1 MCARVKWYGTARW
14 QRRAKLQLTLEPLC
28 AICARK
34 GMVVPAE
41 VADHIVPHKGNE
53 SEFWLGPLQSLC
65 KPCHNGLKQQEE
77 HRGFTCEIGTNG
89 LPVDLRHPFYTRSG
103 ARGA

>member
-1 MCARVKWYGTARW
+1 MYARVKWYGTARW

-34 GMVVPAE
+34 GMVVAAE

-53 SEFWLGPLQSLC
+53 SEFCSARCNRCASLATTASSS
-65 KPCHNGLKQQEE
+65 KRSAAVLHAKSASM
-77 HRGFTCEIGTNG
+77 GF
-89 LPVDLRHPFYTRSG
+89 R
-103 ARGA
+103 